1 MGDRTSKAGRASA
14 RGDRPG
20 IVCARIESRKQKPV
34 ARIARRLMDVPA
46 ARRLV
51 APSLSRPSSVA
62 RASLS
67 IPLPRPA
74 VVVSSSRST
83 SDGIFHLCTFCSAEV
98 EPLMRTSSTATAGRA
113 PVATRELQ
121 DAPSWG
127 GKLLGHAPTTTPP
140 RPCAVVPCAYGVAAV
155 VSSIVRR
162 RRPGP
167 IPPAG
172 RVPRISRSLSDDN
185 GLNF

>member
-1 MGDRTSKAGRASA
+1 MGDRTSKAGQARA

-67 IPLPRPA
+67 IPLQRPA

-98 EPLMRTSSTATAGRA
+98 EPLADADVVYGDGWPGAGSDTRVAGCPILGRQAAGPRTHDDSAAT
-113 PVATRELQ
+113 
-121 DAPSWG
+121 
-127 GKLLGHAPTTTPP
+127 
-140 RPCAVVPCAYGVAAV
+140 
-155 VSSIVRR
+155 VRR
-162 RRPGP
+162 RAVCVWRRRRRLVD
-167 IPPAG
+167 PAAAA
-172 RVPRISRSLSDDN
+172 P
-185 GLNF
+185 

>member
-67 IPLPRPA
+67 IPLQRPA

-83 SDGIFHLCTFCSAEV
+83 SIGRHLSSLHILLCGGGAPDADVVYGDGW
-98 EPLMRTSSTATAGRA
+98 PGR
-113 PVATRELQ
+113 R
-121 DAPSWG
+121 
-127 GKLLGHAPTTTPP
+127 
-140 RPCAVVPCAYGVAAV
+140 
-155 VSSIVRR
+155 
-162 RRPGP
+162 
-167 IPPAG
+167 
-172 RVPRISRSLSDDN
+172 
-185 GLNF
+185 